1 MRFKGPSRGVLVR
14 RHTGLNLPFF
24 ILGAALAL
32 ALLGGCGNSSTSTS
46 TNGSSSNSN
55 ASLSAGCGSNF
66 GSNTKP
72 AAPSAIDVVT
82 YHYDNLR
89 TGQNISETILTSANV
104 NPTHFGKV
112 GEFTV
117 AGRVDAQPLYLSNVS
132 IPSVGTRN
140 VLYVATEHGC
150 VFAFDADSISGS
162 TSKTLWTTSTTLAVK
177 EPSEDIGRASCRE
190 RV

>member
-55 ASLSAGCGSNF
+55 ASLSAGCGSNL

-72 AAPSAIDVVT
+72 AAPSSIDVVT
-82 YHYDNLR
+82 YHYDNFR
-89 TGQNISETILTSANV
+89 TGRNTSETILTPPNSN
-104 NPTHFGKV
+104 TIHF
-112 GEFTV
+112 
-117 AGRVDAQPLYLSNVS
+117 
-132 IPSVGTRN
+132 
-140 VLYVATEHGC
+140 
-150 VFAFDADSISGS
+150 
-162 TSKTLWTTSTTLAVK
+162 TTLADYT
-177 EPSEDIGRASCRE
+177 PATQT
-190 RV
+190 